1 MNSKVFARKDQEFI
15 ETEEKKINFIS
26 TSSNQ
31 IISIGTG
38 LIPFLEHNDANR
50 ALMGS
55 NMQRQA
61 VTLIRKQRPIV
72 QTGLEKQ
79 VGKDSQSTLSAKKSG
94 KVKYVSIKKI
104 IVEETS
110 TILLKRKANESLLVK
125 LINNLS
131 SSKKKHFK
139 IGKRKTY
146 SLELLKKSNQNTIMY
161 QQPIIKEKQWIKKG
175 QLIVDGAGTYEGKL
189 SLGRNLLIGYIGW
202 EGYNFEDAVVINE
215 KLIKED
221 LLTSMNIKKFKT
233 FLISNEVGEV
243 RNEHYR

>member
-1 MNSKVFARKDQEFI
+1 
-15 ETEEKKINFIS
+15 
-26 TSSNQ
+26 
-31 IISIGTG
+31 
-38 LIPFLEHNDANR
+38 
-50 ALMGS
+50 
-55 NMQRQA
+55 
-61 VTLIRKQRPIV
+61 
-72 QTGLEKQ
+72 
-79 VGKDSQSTLSAKKSG
+79 
-94 KVKYVSIKKI
+94 
-104 IVEETS
+104 
-110 TILLKRKANESLLVK
+110 
-125 LINNLS
+125 
-131 SSKKKHFK
+131 
-139 IGKRKTY
+139 
-146 SLELLKKSNQNTIMY
+146 MY